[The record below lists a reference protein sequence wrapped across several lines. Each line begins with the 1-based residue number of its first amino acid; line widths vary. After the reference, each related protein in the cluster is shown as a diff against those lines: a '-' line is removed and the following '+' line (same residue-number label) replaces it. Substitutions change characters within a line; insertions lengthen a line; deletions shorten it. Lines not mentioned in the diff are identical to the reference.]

1 MGIHTVNSLDGC
13 KEGICIIRSHG
24 MPCSKI
30 EEIKN
35 KGFEIVDLTCP
46 DVKKVQEKACGLAL
60 ESYPL
65 IILGREEHPEVSAIK
80 ADALMHS
87 SKVFVVPDITG
98 LDKISDFIRQE
109 EKAGVVIQTTQK
121 AEFLQEA
128 VSKLLLITKELKVFN
143 TICRSTELRQKE
155 AEELA
160 KVSDLMIVIGGRNS
174 ENTARL
180 AEIASKITKT
190 IKIETADELD
200 AAKDIIKN
208 AENIGITAGAS
219 TPEYLVSEITEKIKN
234 I

>member
-1 MGIHTVNSLDGC
+1 MGIHTVSSLDGC
-13 KEGICIIRSHG
+13 EKGICIIRSHG
-24 MPCSKI
+24 MPLKQI

-46 DVKKVQEKACGLAL
+46 DVKKVQEKACGLAK
-60 ESYPL
+60 EGYPL

-80 ADALMHS
+80 ADALMYS
-87 SKVFVVPDITG
+87 SKVFVVPDISG

-109 EKAGVVIQTTQK
+109 KKAGVVIQTTQK

-155 AEELA
+155 AQELA
-160 KVSDLMIVIGGRNS
+160 GVSDLMIVIGGKNS

-200 AAKDIIKN
+200 ASIDIIKK

-219 TPEYLVSEITEKIKN
+219 TPDYLVNAIIEKVQN